1 MISRI
6 SCKGKG
12 NAFVWATKNRLS
24 RRLMNVDDEVSC
36 SGSHNVTRMCR
47 TLGDIHLT
55 NSR

>member
-12 NAFVWATKNRLS
+12 NAFVWATKNRQS
-24 RRLMNVDDEVSC
+24 RRLMNVDGVSC
-36 SGSHNVTRMCR
+36 SGSHSVTRMCR
-47 TLGDIHLT
+47 ILGDIHLT